1 MFRFFASFL
10 TKMASRFK
18 GIAYATK
25 SGLTDKD
32 LHSDAWI
39 AANEIS
45 EKRGREVDFSDP
57 DDQELVLSQVYKQS
71 MRQRDWRLRTAIR
84 IDQDRES
91 DDGAIKWSERLPAHA
106 SSDPLVSLLLQE
118 SAFGADVMLTSS
130 YSQAAAYVVV
140 FVHFKNNRE
149 EVCSYL
155 AISDGTLSRRVTF
168 AADTV
173 RVQPSLFDRI
183 ERIGA
188 SFMPQPGR
196 QYAVRIDPQCDA
208 TQWRL
213 EF

>member
-39 AANEIS
+39 VANEIS

-57 DDQELVLSQVYKQS
+57 DDQELILSQVYKQG
-71 MRQRDWRLRTAIR
+71 MRQRDWRLRSAIR

-91 DDGAIKWSERLPAHA
+91 EDGAIKWSERLPAHA

-118 SAFGADVMLTSS
+118 SAFDAEVMLTSS

-140 FVHFKNNRE
+140 FVHFKNDRQL
-149 EVCSYL
+149 VCAYL
-155 AISDGTLSRRVTF
+155 VMSDRTLARRVAS
-168 AADTV
+168 AANTV
-173 RVQPSLFDRI
+173 KVQPSLFDGI
-183 ERIGA
+183 KKIHK
-188 SFMPQPGR
+188 SFMPLPGR
-196 QYAVRIDPQCDA
+196 QYAMRADRHHAA
-208 TQWRL
+208 TQWGW

>member
-1 MFRFFASFL
+1 
-10 TKMASRFK
+10 MASRFK

-39 AANEIS
+39 IANEIG

-57 DDQELVLSQVYKQS
+57 DDQELVLSQVYKQN
-71 MRQRDWRLRTAIR
+71 MRRRDWRLRSAIR
-84 IDQDRES
+84 IDQDRGSE
-91 DDGAIKWSERLPAHA
+91 DGAIKWSERLPAHA
-106 SSDPLVSLLLQE
+106 SSDPLVSLLLRE
-118 SAFGADVMLTSS
+118 SAFDADVMLTSS

-140 FVHFKNNRE
+140 FVHFENNRQ
-149 EVCSYL
+149 EVCSHL
-155 AISDGTLSRRVTF
+155 AVSDGTLSRRVTF
-168 AADTV
+168 AGDTV

-183 ERIGA
+183 ERIGV

-196 QYAVRIDPQCDA
+196 QYAVRVEPQYAA
-208 TQWRL
+208 TQWGW